1 MSVISPR
8 PAQHAPPRV
17 LRRAVAAAGLLV
29 FTAFLAFS
37 PATAQERSVP
47 RTFADLADK
56 ALPAVVN
63 ITATKKDGEQPRSAQ
78 PQLPEDSPF
87 GEMLRRFWD
96 QQQQN
101 RAQRQPSRALGS
113 GFVIDPAGFVA
124 TNNHVVDGADD
135 IQVTLHDGRQFK
147 ATLVGADRTTDLAL
161 LKIEGAKDLPAV
173 RFGDSGKTRVGD
185 WVMAV
190 GNPFNLGGTV
200 TVGVLSARNRD
211 LRSGPYDDY
220 LQIDAPI
227 NRGNSGGPLFN
238 MEGEVIG
245 VNTAIY
251 STTGGNIGIGFAIPS
266 TIASRVL
273 DQLKASGK
281 VERGWLG
288 VFIQPMTEDLAKAM
302 GLDRPRGALIAQVQ
316 DGSPAAKAGLKAGEV
331 VLAVNDR
338 PIEQSRDLARFVA
351 DLKPGSTATFTVWR
365 GKKEDVVTVTLQE
378 LKREQAKRD
387 EPRSETPRGDRTARE
402 QQFGFALADL
412 NDDTRE
418 AFSVPR
424 GVEGVLVARVSPG
437 TPAEEQGLQPGDVIV
452 AIGGETVTRT
462 ADATKKLDA
471 AKTDKR
477 PVVLLVSR
485 QGVTRFVALK
495 ASQG

>member
-1 MSVISPR
+1 MSVISPS
-8 PAQHAPPRV
+8 PAPHAPPRV

-37 PATAQERSVP
+37 PATAQERTIP

-63 ITATKKDGEQPRSAQ
+63 ITATKKGGEQPRSAL

-113 GFVIDPAGFVA
+113 GFVIDPAGFIA
-124 TNNHVVDGADD
+124 TNNHVVDGADE

-147 ATLVGADRTTDLAL
+147 AKLVGADRTTDLAL
-161 LKIEGAKDLPAV
+161 LQIDGAKDLPAV

-238 MEGEVIG
+238 MDGEVIG

-273 DQLKASGK
+273 DQLKANGK
-281 VERGWLG
+281 VQRGWLG
-288 VFIQPMTEDLAKAM
+288 VFIQPMTEDLATAM

-351 DLKPGSTATFTVWR
+351 DLKPGSTAKFTVWR
-365 GKKEDVVTVTLQE
+365 AKKEEVVSVTLQE
-378 LKREQAKRD
+378 LKSEQAKRD
-387 EPRSETPRGDRTARE
+387 EPRGETPRGDRTRE
-402 QQFGFALADL
+402 QLFGFALADL

-418 AFSVPR
+418 AFGVPR

-452 AIGGETVTRT
+452 AIGGETVARA
-462 ADATKKLDA
+462 ADATRKLDA
-471 AKTDKR
+471 AKADRR